1 MSERYMISVTT
12 SFNDVSLMMDNLTKP
27 EVRSWVQSFLS
38 GSKYLTIHIQQKEG
52 SDA

>member
-12 SFNDVSLMMDNLTKP
+12 TFNDVDLVMDNLTKP

-38 GSKYLTIHIQQKEG
+38 DSKYLTIHIQRKES

>member
-1 MSERYMISVTT
+1 MSERYKISVTT
-12 SFNDVSLMMDNLTKP
+12 TFNDVVLVMDNLTKP

-38 GSKYLTIHIQQKEG
+38 DPKYLTIHIQQKEG

>member
-12 SFNDVSLMMDNLTKP
+12 TFNDVDLVMDNLTKP

-38 GSKYLTIHIQQKEG
+38 DPKYLTIHIQLKEG

>member
-1 MSERYMISVTT
+1 MSERYKISVTT
-12 SFNDVSLMMDNLTKP
+12 TFNDFVLVMDNLTKP

-38 GSKYLTIHIQQKEG
+38 DSKYLTIYIQQKEG

>member
-1 MSERYMISVTT
+1 MSERYKISVTT
-12 SFNDVSLMMDNLTKP
+12 TFNDVALVMDNLTKP

-38 GSKYLTIHIQQKEG
+38 DPKYLTIYIQQKEG

>member
-1 MSERYMISVTT
+1 MSERYKISVTT
-12 SFNDVSLMMDNLTKP
+12 TFNDVVLVMDNLTKP

-38 GSKYLTIHIQQKEG
+38 DPKYLTIHIQQMED

>member
-12 SFNDVSLMMDNLTKP
+12 TFNDVDLVMDNLTKP

-38 GSKYLTIHIQQKEG
+38 DSKYLTIHLQQKEG

>member
-12 SFNDVSLMMDNLTKP
+12 TFNDVALVMDNLTKP

-38 GSKYLTIHIQQKEG
+38 DPKYLSIHIQQKED

>member
-1 MSERYMISVTT
+1 MSARYMISVTT
-12 SFNDVSLMMDNLTKP
+12 TFNAVVLEMDNLTKP

-38 GSKYLTIHIQQKEG
+38 DPKYLTIHIQQKED

>member
-1 MSERYMISVTT
+1 MSESYMISVTT
-12 SFNDVSLMMDNLTKP
+12 TFNDVVLVMDNLTKP

-38 GSKYLTIHIQQKEG
+38 DPKYQTIHIQQKEG

>member
-1 MSERYMISVTT
+1 MSESYMISVTT
-12 SFNDVSLMMDNLTKP
+12 TFNDVDLVMDNLTKP

-38 GSKYLTIHIQQKEG
+38 DSKYLTIHIQQKEG